1 MGLWSDFKD
10 AVGSI
15 DDGISGLVRIA
26 GAGLGLITNILKNL
40 GSHLVGIFEIIALYL
55 FNWLPEKRMRLRVLI
70 LNDENGVPVA
80 TRDRVEAAVSIA
92 QSTLKR
98 AMNVKVIGVRG
109 DIVREMAGPAPS
121 YVLDCQCSTGASDVH
136 TQASDIFEP
145 KGLWFRE
152 RLART
157 PLGTFIGW
165 GTPITIFVIRNVQ
178 QGKAGCAFL
187 AW

>member
-1 MGLWSDFKD
+1 
-10 AVGSI
+10 
-15 DDGISGLVRIA
+15 
-26 GAGLGLITNILKNL
+26 
-40 GSHLVGIFEIIALYL
+40 
-55 FNWLPEKRMRLRVLI
+55 
-70 LNDENGVPVA
+70 
-80 TRDRVEAAVSIA
+80 
-92 QSTLKR
+92 
-98 AMNVKVIGVRG
+98 MNVKVIGVRG

-187 AW
+187 AWYENYGYIDPSALPPHWVPTGDVDESKPYDDIDYITLPHELGHCCDLLVHRDPKENLMHGSQQTIKGPS